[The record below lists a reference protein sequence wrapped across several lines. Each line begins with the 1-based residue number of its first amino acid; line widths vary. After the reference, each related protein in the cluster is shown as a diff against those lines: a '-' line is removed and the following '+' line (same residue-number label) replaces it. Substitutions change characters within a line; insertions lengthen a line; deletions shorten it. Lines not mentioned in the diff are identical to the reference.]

1 MGSSSKMASAPNM
14 PSPPANV
21 QVPYGQTS
29 PDTYSWTNFLPNP
42 ATGDPIRPAQL
53 SDPTWQSSVPIS
65 KPPAAAAAPG
75 QDPNALK
82 ALLAKMMM
90 AQQNQPP
97 ERQFGSSRGGGG
109 LGGNYGTSGGGQ
121 SSHSYGRTS
130 SGTRSSAHAGG
141 GKWGGK

>member
-29 PDTYSWTNFLPNP
+29 PDNYSWTNFLPNP

-65 KPPAAAAAPG
+65 KPPAAAAPG
-75 QDPNALK
+75 QDANALK
-82 ALLAKMMM
+82 ALLAQMMM
-90 AQQNQPP
+90 GQQPNPRD
-97 ERQFGSSRGGGG
+97 RQFGSSHGGGG

>member
-1 MGSSSKMASAPNM
+1 MGSSSKTASAPNM
-14 PSPPANV
+14 PSPPANA

-53 SDPTWQSSVPIS
+53 SDPTWQSSTPIS
-65 KPPAAAAAPG
+65 RPPAAAAAPQ
-75 QDPNALK
+75 QDLRS
-82 ALLAKMMM
+82 LLAALMS
-90 AQQNQPP
+90 NQGSG
-97 ERQFGSSRGGGG
+97 EFKADRFGSSKGGGG

-141 GKWGGK
+141 GKWGGR